1 MVTPEQR
8 AQAEAAIAEHLRT
21 VGPRQWRQ
29 VRARFPGVPD
39 ATWWRMVR
47 RVRSAPPEPEAVRK
61 ARVRLRRAGLD
72 KGQLIAHAAA
82 QLPDPE
88 GSLSPAQVAK
98 EGARAFTSWD
108 LLGAAQDLYRDA
120 ELLRDHAARKDEDG
134 KVRIASPKMLAGS
147 VRLRNDLLETC
158 LKLLERAYEVERTR
172 HFYEVLVAEIAA
184 ESPAVIERIVAR
196 LTALNERMGFSYA
209 PFVAAAARGER

>member
-1 MVTPEQR
+1 MITPEQR
-8 AQAEAAIAEHLRT
+8 AQAEAAIAEHLRI
-21 VGPRQWRQ
+21 VGPRQWQQ
-29 VRARFPGVPD
+29 VRARFPDVSD

-47 RVRSAPPEPEAVRK
+47 RVRSAPPEPDAVRK
-61 ARVRLRRAGLD
+61 ARGRLRRAGLD

-134 KVRIASPKMLAGS
+134 KVRIASPKTLAGS

-172 HFYEVLVAEIAA
+172 HFYEALVAEVSA

-196 LTALNERMGFSYA
+196 LTAINERMGFTYA
-209 PFVAAAARGER
+209 PFVAAAARGGR